1 MELKIGGKYKII
13 RKIGKG
19 AYGQIFLGANTLTA
33 EEIAIKIEPTIKE
46 SQCLYESKIYRIL
59 QEGTGIPK
67 LYWYGVE
74 YDYNIIILE
83 LLGPSLETLLKY
95 CKSPFSL
102 KTVLMIADQVLS
114 RIEFMHSYNYIH
126 RDIKPNNFL
135 IGIGK

>member
-67 LYWYGVE
+67 LY
-74 YDYNIIILE
+74 
-83 LLGPSLETLLKY
+83 
-95 CKSPFSL
+95 
-102 KTVLMIADQVLS
+102 
-114 RIEFMHSYNYIH
+114 
-126 RDIKPNNFL
+126 
-135 IGIGK
+135 